1 MKPHVSAIT
10 LAVKDVAK
18 AKQFYHDGLGWP
30 TVQDYPQWVA
40 FNLGDGSS
48 ILGLFSAKALAAE
61 AGVAEDGAGCRG
73 VTLSYLVRDEQAV
86 DRVMGEAAKAGAK
99 VVKPAQKAQW
109 GGYYGY
115 FADPDGYLWKVASG
129 GGDQP
134 FNAE

>member
-10 LAVKDVAK
+10 LGVKDIAK

-30 TVQDYPQWVA
+30 TVQDYPHWVA

-48 ILGLFSAKALAAE
+48 ILGLFSSNALAAE
-61 AGVAEDGAGCRG
+61 AGVAEDNAACRG
-73 VTLSYLVRDEQAV
+73 VTLSYLVRDEQTV
-86 DRVMGEAAKAGAK
+86 DRVMAEAAKAGAK
-99 VVKPAQKAQW
+99 IVRAAQKAQW

-115 FADPDGYLWKVASG
+115 FADPDGYLWKVAG
-129 GGDQP
+129 GAGDRP